1 MARTGAAFEAE
12 LEALGFVD
20 QGTTRWGGR
29 SWVLEFNRFLT
40 FTVHDHG
47 DEAIFTWAFALGDY
61 VLERGMQIGAG
72 ETSFQEL
79 YPSHDVRL
87 PADPEAVRAEIT
99 RTVRLLR
106 FDLAD
111 PGL

>member
-1 MARTGAAFEAE
+1 MARTGATFEAE

-20 QGTTRWGGR
+20 QGMTRWGGR
-29 SWVLEFNRFLT
+29 SWLLEFNRFVT

-47 DEAIFTWAFALGDY
+47 DEVVFTWACALGDY
-61 VLERGMQIGAG
+61 MLERGMQIGAG

-87 PADPEAVRAEIT
+87 PADPDALRAEIS
-99 RTVRLLR
+99 RSLHRLR
-106 FDLAD
+106 FDLGD